1 MTNDKKIEKAWEIFF
16 PYSLM
21 KNKQF
26 ISGEFK
32 FVQYT
37 STQAAMNFI
46 KKAEVWLRNSNGM
59 NDYLEIEHG
68 CDCLRAAF
76 HSESTGK
83 CFKELLSKI
92 HPDLENKL
100 VKYFDGWI
108 SKFRFDTYLISISEH
123 PPKEDQFGRLSM
135 WRAYGGRQAVA
146 IVINSQ
152 ALIREPENNIFE
164 AELMPVIY
172 QDESGFEK
180 DLKELTGRIEKNL
193 DFIKTLGKDNIFE
206 YLFEV
211 FRQVVFTVKHPGF
224 SEERE
229 WRVIYNPSYKK
240 SKYVLEEV
248 VCINGVPQRIYKIP
262 IKNVPEESF
271 TGFEIHDLVDKIIIG
286 PSDNQIILGDAF
298 SSLLRNAGCE
308 APEKRIRYSGIP
320 LR

>member
-1 MTNDKKIEKAWEIFF
+1 MTSNKEIEKAGEIFF
-16 PYSLM
+16 PHRLR
-21 KNKQF
+21 KNKQL

-37 STQAAMNFI
+37 NAQAAMSFI
-46 KKAEVWLRNSNGM
+46 EKAEVWLRNTHCM

-68 CDCLRAAF
+68 WDCLRAAF

-92 HPDLENKL
+92 HPDLEGQL
-100 VKYFDGWI
+100 VKNFDGWI
-108 SKFRFDTYLISISEH
+108 SIFRNDTYLTCISEH
-123 PPKEDQFGRLSM
+123 PDVEDQFGRLSM
-135 WRAYGGRQAVA
+135 WRAYGGRQSVA

-152 ALIREPENNIFE
+152 ALIRETENNVFE
-164 AELMPVIY
+164 VELTPVIY

-180 DLKELTGRIEKNL
+180 DLMELTDRIEKNL
-193 DFIKTLGKDNIFE
+193 DFIKTLGKENVLA

-211 FRQVVFTVKHPGF
+211 FKHVVFTVKHPGF

-240 SKYVLEEV
+240 SKYVVDEV
-248 VCINGVPQRIYKIP
+248 ICINGVPQRIYKIP
-262 IKNVPEESF
+262 IKDIPEEGF
-271 TGFEIHDLVDKIIIG
+271 TGFEIPDLIDKIIIG

-298 SSLLRNAGCE
+298 SRLLRIAGCE
-308 APEKRIRYSGIP
+308 SPEQRIRYSGIP

>member
-1 MTNDKKIEKAWEIFF
+1 MTSNKEIEKAGEIFF
-16 PYSLM
+16 PHQLK
-21 KNKQF
+21 KNKQL

-37 STQAAMNFI
+37 SAQAAMNFI
-46 KKAEVWLRNSNGM
+46 EKAEVWLRNSLCM

-68 CDCLRAAF
+68 RDCLIKAF

-83 CFKELLSKI
+83 CFKKLLLKI
-92 HPDLENKL
+92 DPDLESKL
-100 VKYFDGWI
+100 VEYFDGWI
-108 SKFRFDTYLISISEH
+108 SKFIYNTYLTCISEH
-123 PPKEDQFGRLSM
+123 PATEDRFGKLSM
-135 WRAYGGRQAVA
+135 WRAYGGRHSVA

-180 DLKELTGRIEKNL
+180 DLKELTDRIEKNL
-193 DFIKTLGKDNIFE
+193 DFIKTLGKENIFN
-206 YLFEV
+206 YLFTV
-211 FRQVVFTVKHPGF
+211 FKHVVFTIKHPGF

-229 WRVIYNPSYKK
+229 WRVIYNPSYNK
-240 SKYVLEEV
+240 SKYVVEEV
-248 VCINGVPQRIYKIP
+248 VCIKGVPQRIYKIP
-262 IKNVPEESF
+262 IKNIPEEGF
-271 TGFEIHDLVDKIIIG
+271 TGFEIPDLIDKIIIG

-298 SSLLRNAGCE
+298 SSILRNAGCE